1 MPFWI
6 NLIAGL
12 LSFAIAAL
20 FGVVLVPYL
29 RKLKAGSH
37 ILDIGPSWH
46 KSKEGTPL
54 MGGFMFI
61 ASVPISVWAAHLIIK
76 SLAPQ
81 EALEDKSGLKLLL
94 AVGVSMAFMLIGFA
108 DDYIKVIKKRNKGL
122 SIMAKTAA
130 QAVIIVLYLAAHRLL
145 GYTTLITFPFIGDV
159 ELGWLYYPLMGIA
172 IYGVVNGVNF
182 TAGVDGLLGSVTLVY
197 SAAFSMIFVILDMW
211 DMSAFAMSVAGGCLG
226 FLIWNLHPA
235 KTFMGDTGSMF
246 LGGAVIAMGVASG
259 LELLLPLVGIIYI
272 AELLSDV
279 IQILSFKLRKKR
291 VFKMAP
297 IHHHFELCGWSEYRI
312 LWVFSGVTLA
322 AGIIGVLITLTAA

>member
-145 GYTTLITFPFIGDV
+145 GYTTLIAFPFIGDV

-182 TAGVDGLLGSVTLVY
+182 TDGVDGLLGSVTLVY

-322 AGIIGVLITLTAA
+322 AGIIGVLITLKAA